1 MSRRVS
7 QLSIINPA
15 KTGQTGQMSQMF
27 VSSKVQSGAV
37 IQRPCLCMIATSFNC
52 TVMERRKRLRRG
64 AGYGRDWLTEV
75 MKRGKET
82 PSVSHRF
89 SMNGCNCIPKRLGSY
104 NWGQLQPQPPND
116 CSWRGSD
123 PNYSK
128 TDLYDLVGSA
138 FFVPVNRQIRRI
150 NWHLTQLQ
158 WRMRQEVWWGNWIQV
173 ECGTCF
179 NTSRV
184 GGCQN
189 WSLQEVGCICLMSIY
204 VHFIHLGS
212 IHSIL
217 LLKSVP
223 SNPF

>member
-1 MSRRVS
+1 LETEKLSQEMSRRVS

-89 SMNGCNCIPKRLGSY
+89 SMTAIPAMNGGMVAIVFLKGWVAIIEDSFSRNHPTTVHGEEVTQTIPK
-104 NWGQLQPQPPND
+104 
-116 CSWRGSD
+116 
-123 PNYSK
+123 
-128 TDLYDLVGSA
+128 
-138 FFVPVNRQIRRI
+138 
-150 NWHLTQLQ
+150 LTY
-158 WRMRQEVWWGNWIQV
+158 MI
-173 ECGTCF
+173 
-179 NTSRV
+179 
-184 GGCQN
+184 
-189 WSLQEVGCICLMSIY
+189 
-204 VHFIHLGS
+204 
-212 IHSIL
+212 
-217 LLKSVP
+217 
-223 SNPF
+223 